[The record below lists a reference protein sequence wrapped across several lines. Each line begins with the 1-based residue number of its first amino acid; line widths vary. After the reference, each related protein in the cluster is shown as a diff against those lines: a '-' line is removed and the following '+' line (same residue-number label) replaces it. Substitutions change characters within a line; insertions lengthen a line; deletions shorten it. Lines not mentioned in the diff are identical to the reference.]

1 LPIENV
7 NGLPTHEQQN
17 LFYTVRQY
25 SQRTKSIIMET
36 SAQGTPKTI
45 YLKDYAPAPYKAEH
59 TSLSFELFEDKTIVK
74 SAVLYVKNANDNTL
88 ILNGQDQVIT
98 SVEMNGAPFN
108 GYEIVDHKM
117 IIKNASDTFT
127 LSITSEID
135 PASNTALE
143 GLYKSQGTYCT
154 QCEAEGFRRIT
165 YFQDRP
171 DVLSTFSV
179 RIEGDKSKYPILLSN
194 GNLIE
199 TGNLE
204 NGRHFTAWH
213 DPSPKPCYLFA
224 LVAGDLV
231 SIEDSFKTMSGRN
244 VALHIYVRAGDE
256 KQCHHAMQS
265 LKKAMRWDEE
275 KYGREYQL
283 DLFNIVAVSDFN
295 MGAME
300 NTSLNIFNTKLVLA
314 HQETATDTDFYSVE
328 AVIGH
333 EYFHNWTGNRVTC
346 RDWFQLS
353 LKEGLTVFRDQEFS
367 ADTNSRAVQRI
378 DDVDQ
383 LRRLQF
389 SEDASPLAH
398 SVQPD
403 SFIEISNFYTTT
415 VYEKGA
421 EIIRMQH
428 TLLGEQTYRHAT
440 DLYFNR
446 YDGHAVTCDDFVQ
459 CMADAS
465 KRDMSQFFLWYK
477 QAGTPSVIASSH
489 YNAEQQQFSL
499 SLTQSQPDTAGQT
512 DKKPLLIPVAVGL
525 LDEQGVETH
534 ATQILEM
541 TAREQSFTFD
551 NVHARPVPSILR
563 GFSAPV
569 KLTTDL
575 SDDDLRLLQLKDTDG
590 FNKWEAGQTLA
601 LRNIERVMANSEA
614 DISQFIDDF
623 GVIIEQ
629 AIAGDGDKAL
639 FARALTLPTIAVIAQ
654 TQKMIDPAAIDNART
669 QILTAIK
676 RSHKEA
682 LKRLYDG
689 NANSGV
695 FTVSPEAMGRRALQ
709 NITIELLTVTN
720 GTGCAAF
727 AKAHYDN
734 ADNMTDRVA
743 ALACLADSV
752 QPEREIAFADFYQRF
767 KDYQLV
773 VDKWFTLQ
781 AMANRDAIFDD
792 FTKLRQHQEFNIKN
806 PNRVRSLYSAFAL
819 NNPVKFHD
827 PSGQG
832 YALLRNVIVELNTIN
847 PQIASRLVTPLRE
860 WKRYTPV
867 LQIQMKEA
875 LQTIMDTPNL
885 SNDVFELVSKSL
897 NG

>member
-1 LPIENV
+1 MEIESN
-7 NGLPTHEQQN
+7 
-17 LFYTVRQY
+17 
-25 SQRTKSIIMET
+25 
-36 SAQGTPKTI
+36 ATPKTI
-45 YLKDYAPAPYKAEH
+45 YLKDYTPAPYRVGH
-59 TSLSFELFEDKTIVK
+59 VNLSFTLFEDKTIVK
-74 SAVLYVKNANDNTL
+74 SEVQYIKTADATSGDLV
-88 ILNGQDQVIT
+88 LNGQDQVVT
-98 SVEMNGAPFN
+98 AVEMDGIRFD
-108 GYEIVDHKM
+108 GYTITEHEM
-117 IIKNASDTFT
+117 TIKDAGEKFT
-127 LSITSEID
+127 LTITSEID

-143 GLYKSQGTYCT
+143 GLYKSQGSYCT

-179 RIEGDKSKYPILLSN
+179 RIEADKHKYPVLLSN
-194 GNLIE
+194 GNLVDA
-199 TGNLE
+199 GDLAH
-204 NGRHFTAWH
+204 GRHFTAWN
-213 DPSPKPCYLFA
+213 DPFPKPCYLFA
-224 LVAGDLV
+224 LVAGNLV
-231 SIEDSFKTMSGRN
+231 RIEDSFQTMSGCQ

-256 KQCHHAMQS
+256 QQCDHAMQS
-265 LKKAMRWDEE
+265 LKKAMKWDEE

-314 HQETATDTDFYSVE
+314 HQETATDADFDSVE

-367 ADTNSRAVQRI
+367 ADMSSRAVKRI

-398 SVQPD
+398 AVQPD
-403 SFIEISNFYTTT
+403 NFIEISNFYTTT

-421 EIIRMQH
+421 ELIRMQH
-428 TLLGEQTYRHAT
+428 TLLGQETYRKAT
-440 DLYFNR
+440 DLYFER
-446 YDGHAVTCDDFVQ
+446 YDGHAVTCNDFVQ

-465 KRDMSQFFLWYK
+465 GRDMSQFFLWYK
-477 QAGTPSVIASSH
+477 QAGTPTLKASGQ
-489 YNAEQQQFSL
+489 YNAAQQQYTL
-499 SLTQSQPDTAGQT
+499 SLTQSQPDTAGQA
-512 DKKPLLIPVAVGL
+512 DKKPLHIPVAVGL
-525 LDEQGVETH
+525 LDALGNETH

-551 NVHARPVPSILR
+551 HVPSRPVPSILR

-590 FNKWEAGQTLA
+590 FNKWESGQTLA
-601 LRNIERVMANSEA
+601 LRNIERVMADATA
-614 DISQFIDDF
+614 DISQFVDDF
-623 GVIIEQ
+623 GIIIEQ
-629 AIAGDGDKAL
+629 AIAGVGDKAL
-639 FARALTLPTIAVIAQ
+639 LARALTLPTIAVIAQ
-654 TQKMIDPAAIDNART
+654 TQTVIDPAAIDQART
-669 QILTAIK
+669 HILKSIK
-676 RSHKEA
+676 RAHKDA
-682 LKRLYDG
+682 LARLYDD
-689 NANSGV
+689 NANTGTFS
-695 FTVSPEAMGRRALQ
+695 VSPAAMGRRALQ
-709 NITIELLTVTN
+709 NVALELLTVTN
-720 GTGCAAF
+720 GTGCAAR
-727 AKAHYDN
+727 AKAHYDGAN
-734 ADNMTDRVA
+734 NMTDRVA
-743 ALACLADSV
+743 AIACLSDST
-752 QPEREIAFADFYQRF
+752 QPERELVFADFYERF

-781 AMANRDAIFDD
+781 AMANRSAIFDD
-792 FTKLRQHQEFNIKN
+792 FAKLRQHHEFNIKN

-819 NNPVKFHD
+819 NNPVQFHH

-832 YALLRNVIVELNTIN
+832 YAILRDAIIELNAIN

-867 LQIQMKEA
+867 LQTQMQYA
-875 LQTIMDTPNL
+875 LQAIMNTPNL

-897 NG
+897 KG

>member
-1 LPIENV
+1 MEIESNV
-7 NGLPTHEQQN
+7 
-17 LFYTVRQY
+17 
-25 SQRTKSIIMET
+25 
-36 SAQGTPKTI
+36 TPKTI
-45 YLKDYAPAPYKAEH
+45 YLKDYTPAPYRVGH
-59 TSLSFELFEDKTIVK
+59 VNLSFTLFEDKTIVK
-74 SAVLYVKNANDNTL
+74 SEVQYIKTADATSGDLV
-88 ILNGQDQVIT
+88 LNGQDQVVT
-98 SVEMNGAPFN
+98 AVEMDGIRFD
-108 GYEIVDHKM
+108 GYTITAHEM
-117 IIKNASDTFT
+117 TIKDAGEKFT
-127 LSITSEID
+127 LTITSEID

-143 GLYKSQGTYCT
+143 GLYKSQGSYCT

-179 RIEGDKSKYPILLSN
+179 RIEADKHKYPVLLSN
-194 GNLIE
+194 GNLVD
-199 TGNLE
+199 TGDLAH
-204 NGRHFTAWH
+204 GRHFTAWN
-213 DPSPKPCYLFA
+213 DPFPKPCYLFA
-224 LVAGDLV
+224 LVAGNLV
-231 SIEDSFKTMSGRN
+231 RIEDSFQTMSGRQ

-256 KQCHHAMQS
+256 QQCDHAMQS
-265 LKKAMRWDEE
+265 LKKAMKWDEE

-314 HQETATDTDFYSVE
+314 HQETATDTDFDSVE

-367 ADTNSRAVQRI
+367 ADMSSRAVKRI

-398 SVQPD
+398 AVQPD
-403 SFIEISNFYTTT
+403 NFIEISNFYTTT

-421 EIIRMQH
+421 ELIRMQH
-428 TLLGEQTYRHAT
+428 TLLGQETYRKAA
-440 DLYFNR
+440 DLYFER
-446 YDGHAVTCDDFVQ
+446 YDGHAVTCNDFVQ

-465 KRDMSQFFLWYK
+465 GRDMSQFFLWYK
-477 QAGTPSVIASSH
+477 QAGTPTLKASGQ
-489 YNAEQQQFSL
+489 YNAAQQQYTL
-499 SLTQSQPDTAGQT
+499 SLTQSQPDTAGQA
-512 DKKPLLIPVAVGL
+512 DKKPLHIPVAVGL
-525 LDEQGVETH
+525 LDALGNETH

-551 NVHARPVPSILR
+551 HVPSRPVPSILR

-590 FNKWEAGQTLA
+590 FNKWESGQTLA
-601 LRNIERVMANSEA
+601 LRNIERVMADATA
-614 DISQFIDDF
+614 DISQFVDDF
-623 GVIIEQ
+623 GIIIEQ
-629 AIAGDGDKAL
+629 AIAGVGDKAL
-639 FARALTLPTIAVIAQ
+639 LARALTLPTIAVIAQ
-654 TQKMIDPAAIDNART
+654 TQTVIDPAAIDQART
-669 QILTAIK
+669 HILKSIK
-676 RSHKEA
+676 RAHKDA
-682 LKRLYDG
+682 LARLYDD
-689 NANSGV
+689 NANTGTFS
-695 FTVSPEAMGRRALQ
+695 VSPAAMGRRALQ
-709 NITIELLTVTN
+709 NVALELLTVTN
-720 GTGCAAF
+720 GKGCAAR
-727 AKAHYDN
+727 AKAHYDGAN
-734 ADNMTDRVA
+734 NMTDRVA
-743 ALACLADSV
+743 ALACLSHST
-752 QPEREIAFADFYQRF
+752 QPERELVFADFYERF
-767 KDYQLV
+767 KAYQLV

-781 AMANRDAIFDD
+781 AMANRPAIFDD
-792 FTKLRQHQEFNIKN
+792 FAKLRQHHEFNIKN

-819 NNPVKFHD
+819 NNPVQFHH

-832 YALLRNVIVELNTIN
+832 YAILRDAIIDLNAIN

-867 LQIQMKEA
+867 LQTQMQDA
-875 LQTIMDTPNL
+875 LQAIMNTPNL

-897 NG
+897 KG

>member
-1 LPIENV
+1 MQP
-7 NGLPTHEQQN
+7 Q
-17 LFYTVRQY
+17 
-25 SQRTKSIIMET
+25 T
-36 SAQGTPKTI
+36 SVTPKTI

-74 SAVLYVKNANDNTL
+74 SAVLYIKNADGNSIL
-88 ILNGQDQVIT
+88 ILNGQGQLIT
-98 SVEMNGAPFN
+98 SVEMNGAPFD
-108 GYEIVDHKM
+108 GYQLVDNEM
-117 IIKNASDTFT
+117 IIKDAGESFT
-127 LSITSEID
+127 LTITSEIN

-154 QCEAEGFRRIT
+154 QCEAEGFRRVT

-179 RIEGDKSKYPILLSN
+179 RIEGDKNKYPVQLSN
-194 GNLIE
+194 GNLVE
-199 TGNLE
+199 AGDLD
-204 NGRHFTAWH
+204 NGRHFTAWN
-213 DPSPKPCYLFA
+213 DPFPKPCYLFA
-224 LVAGDLV
+224 LVAGNLV
-231 SIEDSFKTMSGRN
+231 SIDDTFKTMSGRD

-256 KQCHHAMQS
+256 KQCDHAMQS
-265 LKKAMRWDEE
+265 LKKAMKWDED

-353 LKEGLTVFRDQEFS
+353 LKEGLTVFREQEFS
-367 ADTNSRAVQRI
+367 ADMNSRTVQRI

-398 SVQPD
+398 AVQPD

-415 VYEKGA
+415 VYEKGS

-428 TLLGEQTYRHAT
+428 TLLGESTYRKAT
-440 DLYFNR
+440 DLYFNS
-446 YDGHAVTCDDFVQ
+446 YDGQAVTCNDFVK

-465 KRDMSQFFLWYK
+465 SRDMSQFFLWYK
-477 QAGTPSVIASSH
+477 QAGTPSLTASSD
-489 YNAEQQQFSL
+489 YNEVQQQ
-499 SLTQSQPDTAGQT
+499 LTLTLKQSQPDTAGQS
-512 DKKPLLIPVAVGL
+512 DKKPLLIPIAVGL
-525 LDEQGVETH
+525 LDEQGLETH

-541 TAREQSFTFD
+541 TSREQSFTFD
-551 NVHARPVPSILR
+551 NVHSRPVPSILR

-575 SDDDLRLLQLKDTDG
+575 NDDDLRLLQLKDTDG
-590 FNKWEAGQTLA
+590 FNKWDAGQTLA
-601 LRNIERVMANSEA
+601 LRNIERVMGNSEA
-614 DISQFIDDF
+614 SIEQFVDDF
-623 GVIIEQ
+623 GVIINQ
-629 AIAGDGDKAL
+629 AIIAKDNQAL

-654 TQKMIDPAAIDNART
+654 TQKVIDPAAIDIART
-669 QILTAIK
+669 HILTAIK
-676 RSHKEA
+676 RAHKDA
-682 LKRLYDG
+682 LTSLYVSNAKAG
-689 NANSGV
+689 NFSI
-695 FTVSPEAMGRRALQ
+695 SPQSMGRRALQ
-709 NITIELLTVTN
+709 NVALELLTATN
-720 GTGCAAF
+720 GTGCAKR
-727 AKAHYDN
+727 AKTHYDD
-734 ADNMTDRVA
+734 ADNMTNRVA
-743 ALACLADSV
+743 ALASLADSI
-752 QPEREIAFADFYQRF
+752 QPERDIVLADFYDRF
-767 KDYQLV
+767 KEYQLV

-781 AMANRDAIFDD
+781 AMAKRDAIFDD
-792 FTKLRQHQEFNIKN
+792 FATLRNHPEFNIKN
-806 PNRVRSLYSAFAL
+806 PNRVRSLYSAFAM

-832 YALLRNVIVELNTIN
+832 YALLANVIIELNTIN

-860 WKRYTPV
+860 WRRYTPR
-867 LQIQMKEA
+867 LQTHMRDA
-875 LQTIMDTPNL
+875 LQAILDTPNL
-885 SNDVFELVSKSL
+885 SNDVFEVVSKSL
-897 NG
+897 KA